1 MNNRNSNCEF
11 CKKEFTSISSL
22 NKHKLTAKYCLKLQ
36 KVENNGEFNC
46 KHCDKKFTVKKVL
59 LTHLKS
65 CKVLLEKQQED
76 IANNIKNQLE
86 TKDNKIKEL
95 EGQINDKNNKIKE
108 LEKENIDII
117 KNLKKEII
125 YLDIVKP
132 KDKILKLN
140 GIPIISRKEDGYINL
155 TSLCKAGNKEFN
167 EWKRN
172 KKTQAFLE
180 VIISSPRILGNEIIR
195 YNSGSNNERSS
206 WGHPQ
211 VAINLAQWIS
221 PEFDV
226 QVSKWV
232 YELAL
237 TGKVELGNEKTSKQ
251 LDNLYEQKRLSL
263 DIQPYMFKDVLY
275 FFEFI
280 PNPEYLNDKS
290 TLENETIHYFE
301 FGVSSNIQQRQG
313 NYGTSYRLDKVFIY
327 NTGYKASLAESYM
340 KKIAADMNLKLN
352 YKNKI
357 ECMHCTYEQ
366 LENIYDLMIEHNST
380 SKEEPQKI
388 ENNINPTEYSFEVQK
403 LQIQKEAEIAIER
416 IQTQAETEKVTNKRN
431 ILMNM
436 IKEGIITFEQFK
448 ECFNA
453 C

>member
-1 MNNRNSNCEF
+1 M
-11 CKKEFTSISSL
+11 
-22 NKHKLTAKYCLKLQ
+22 
-36 KVENNGEFNC
+36 
-46 KHCDKKFTVKKVL
+46 
-59 LTHLKS
+59 
-65 CKVLLEKQQED
+65 
-76 IANNIKNQLE
+76 
-86 TKDNKIKEL
+86 
-95 EGQINDKNNKIKE
+95 
-108 LEKENIDII
+108 
-117 KNLKKEII
+117 
-125 YLDIVKP
+125 DIVKP

-180 VIISSPRILGNEIIR
+180 VLISSPRILGDEIIK